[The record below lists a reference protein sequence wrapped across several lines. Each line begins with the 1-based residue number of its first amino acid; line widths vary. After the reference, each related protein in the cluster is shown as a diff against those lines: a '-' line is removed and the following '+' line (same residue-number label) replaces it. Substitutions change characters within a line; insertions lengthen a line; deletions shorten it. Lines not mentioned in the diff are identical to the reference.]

1 MGFSGDQYR
10 TCDISQISTILTT
23 DLPLGMI
30 LRMTTK
36 TDLAYDRME
45 AMLVSGE
52 LAPGRFLAM
61 HELQTMLSMGRTP
74 VHQAV
79 TRLAGDTL
87 ILIKPRHGLQI
98 TPIDLKR
105 ERLLLSLRRDVER
118 FVIRLATECASPAQR
133 TEMTQLHTQLCAA
146 KDMNLAQFNATD
158 RRIDQLFL
166 EAANEPFVAAT
177 LRPLHTLFRRIGWL
191 YHAQN
196 TQTTAL
202 QTSIDGH
209 IAVLDAVASQHVERA
224 VQATDALMDFVDEMF
239 DALEGVVRG

>member
-1 MGFSGDQYR
+1 M
-10 TCDISQISTILTT
+10 ILT
-23 DLPLGMI
+23 
-30 LRMTTK
+30 MTTK
-36 TDLAYDRME
+36 TNLAYDRME

-52 LAPGRFLAM
+52 LAPGRFLAT
-61 HELQTMLSMGRTP
+61 HELQTLLGMGRTP

-87 ILIKPRHGLQI
+87 ILIRPRHGLQI

-118 FVIRLATECASPAQR
+118 FVIRLASERASPAQR
-133 TEMTQLHTQLCAA
+133 KEMRQLHAQLCAA
-146 KDMNLAQFNATD
+146 KGMNLPQFNVTD

-196 TQTTAL
+196 TRANAL
-202 QTSIDGH
+202 QPTIDGH
-209 IAVLDAVASQHVERA
+209 IAVLDAVASQDVARA
-224 VQATDALMDFVDEMF
+224 VQATDALMDFVEEMF
-239 DALEGVVRG
+239 DALEGVVLA